1 MNNKIEYYVK
11 NNYGNKQCYIVGDI
25 AKTISNLTGK
35 ITVSLKD
42 MVNLEKLGF
51 EFVQVIQN

>member
-1 MNNKIEYYVK
+1 MKTINYYAK
-11 NNYGNKQCYIVGDI
+11 NNYGNTQYYIQGDL
-25 AKTISNLTGK
+25 AKIISNLTGK
-35 ITVSLKD
+35 KTVSKQD

>member
-1 MNNKIEYYVK
+1 MKTINYYAK
-11 NNYGNKQCYIVGDI
+11 NNYGNTQYYIQGDL
-25 AKTISNLTGK
+25 AKIISNLTGK
-35 ITVSLKD
+35 ITVSKQD

>member
-11 NNYGNKQCYIVGDI
+11 NNYGNKQYYIVGDI

-35 ITVSLKD
+35 KTVSKQD